1 MKRSKQGFWNRFL
14 NSGLALFLVI
24 ILFVFMAKAAWN
36 MNASAKVAKERL
48 DKAQNDQRKLEDRK
62 NDIAAKVEYLSTDK
76 GMESEIRSKFR
87 LAEEGESVAVIV
99 SDTSNATTVATTTGI
114 QKENWWQKLM
124 GMIGF

>member
-1 MKRSKQGFWNRFL
+1 
-14 NSGLALFLVI
+14 
-24 ILFVFMAKAAWN
+24 